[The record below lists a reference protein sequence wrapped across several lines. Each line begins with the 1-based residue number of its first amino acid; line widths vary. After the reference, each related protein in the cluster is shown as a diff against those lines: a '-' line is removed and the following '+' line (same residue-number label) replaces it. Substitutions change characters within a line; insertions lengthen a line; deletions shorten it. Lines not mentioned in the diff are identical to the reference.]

1 MILMRTRVI
10 ALGDAN
16 VDLIASAESL
26 PARGEEILIR
36 NLEMHAGGS
45 AANLAVAVSR
55 LGVRSGFIGKVGDDL
70 FGHFLIK
77 HFRRE
82 GVNISQLR
90 ISDEAP
96 TGLVFCI
103 ITNDG
108 ERTMFTSRGVNVN
121 LSPDEIDVE
130 YIKGADV
137 LHLSGYALLKDPQR
151 SAALKALE
159 AAKEGK
165 LFISFDVGVLA
176 PMEVGNLARSISG
189 SVNLLFLNELEA
201 KWLTGASPR
210 SAAEKLLKLG
220 LEIVALKLGSKGCLV
235 LTKEDRIS
243 VPAFVV
249 KTVNSTGA
257 GDAFNAGFLVGFME
271 GWNLE
276 EIARFANAAGAIKVT
291 RVGAA
296 SALPTRRE
304 IEAFMKRRV

>member
-1 MILMRTRVI
+1 MRTRVI